1 MNDKVLVTGAGG
13 FIGSH
18 VAELLV
24 RSGHE
29 VRALVQYNSS
39 GSWGWLDTSEVVE
52 EIDVVTGDIRDPV
65 GVHTAMKGCGSVLHL
80 AALIGIPYSY
90 QSPYSYLE
98 TNVGGTLN
106 VVQAA
111 RDLEVRH
118 VVHTS
123 TSEVYGTAQ
132 FVPITEEHPLRGQSP
147 YSASKIGA
155 DQIAFSY
162 HASFGL
168 PLTILR
174 PFNTYGPRQSTRAVI
189 PAVITQI
196 SGGSRCLRLGALHPT
211 RDFNFVSDTASAF
224 LSALESSGGIGQEMN
239 VGSDFEVS
247 IGDMVQVVADVMGV
261 SVEVE
266 TDEDRLRPEP
276 SEVERLWASNEKA
289 RRLLG
294 WEPKYGGSD
303 GFRRGI
309 ETTVDWFSD
318 PSNWS
323 GLRSDRYV
331 V

>member
-1 MNDKVLVTGAGG
+1 MGDKVLVTGAGG

-39 GSWGWLDTSEVVE
+39 GSWGWLDTSEVVD
-52 EIDVVTGDIRDPV
+52 EIDVFSGDIRDPI
-65 GVHTAMKGCGSVLHL
+65 GVHAAMNGCDSVLHL

-90 QSPYSYLE
+90 QSPYSYLD
-98 TNVGGTLN
+98 TNVIGTLN

-111 RDLEVRH
+111 RDLGVRH

-147 YSASKIGA
+147 YAASKIGA

-168 PLTILR
+168 PVTILR

-189 PAVITQI
+189 PTVITQI
-196 SGGSRCLRLGALHPT
+196 AGGSKCLRLGALHPT
-211 RDFNFVSDTASAF
+211 RDFNFVSDTAAAF
-224 LSALESSGGIGQEMN
+224 LSALESFGGIGQEVN

-261 SVEVE
+261 SVKVE
-266 TDEDRLRPEP
+266 TDEDRLRPEQ

-289 RRLLG
+289 RQLLG
-294 WEPKYGGSD
+294 WEPKYGGGD

-309 ETTVDWFSD
+309 EETVDWFSD